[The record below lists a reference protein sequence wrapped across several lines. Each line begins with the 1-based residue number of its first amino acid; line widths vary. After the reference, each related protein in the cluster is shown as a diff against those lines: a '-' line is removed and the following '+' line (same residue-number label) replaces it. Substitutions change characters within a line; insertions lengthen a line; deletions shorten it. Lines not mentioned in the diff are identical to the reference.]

1 MTPNVCPLE
10 PFRLRNCALVV
21 QSAAQKAQTL
31 KELRDGLLRVPAAS
45 LHYHFWG
52 QLLRP
57 RPDPDHYNDFAAWVA
72 RDVGDLET
80 AERLDALNPSLFP
93 DLEALREAI
102 LTVLEERLARGDFLS
117 WAKSRSDFFFVKAQ
131 MLVFP
136 TGLEAHSAG
145 ELAEQI
151 AQCPSGTVFYHFV
164 DALRRTPDGRD
175 DFSFWLGGCGFSE
188 EDLRPLTRLDP
199 YLFTLRELRDRLAE
213 HIGTLGRDHG

>member
-1 MTPNVCPLE
+1 MTPNTCPFE

-21 QSAAQKAQTL
+21 QSAGHRAQTL
-31 KELRDGLLRVPAAS
+31 KELRDGLIQVPPSS

-93 DLEALREAI
+93 NLESLREAL
-102 LTVLEERLARGDFLS
+102 LTVLEERLAREDFLS

-131 MLVFP
+131 MLVFD
-136 TGLEAHSAG
+136 TGLEAETPE
-145 ELAEQI
+145 ELGDQLSLS
-151 AQCPSGTVFYHFV
+151 PSGCVFYHFV
-164 DALRRTPDGRD
+164 DALRRTPDERD
-175 DFSFWLGGCGFSE
+175 DFTFWLSGFGIP
-188 EDLRPLTRLDP
+188 EDRLRPLTLLDP
-199 YLFTLRELRDRLAE
+199 YLFSLRELRDRLATY
-213 HIGTLGRDHG
+213 IRDLGRDRS

>member
-93 DLEALREAI
+93 DLEALREET
-102 LTVLEERLARGDFLS
+102 LSRLSDLVDRLDRDLPPERREEGVVEDRERLRVVLARLEDLLVEADGDSGAFFSEQAPLIRAAFPDRSERIGRALENYDFEEALEQVRAAARGLD
-117 WAKSRSDFFFVKAQ
+117 
-131 MLVFP
+131 
-136 TGLEAHSAG
+136 AG
-145 ELAEQI
+145 
-151 AQCPSGTVFYHFV
+151 P
-164 DALRRTPDGRD
+164 
-175 DFSFWLGGCGFSE
+175 
-188 EDLRPLTRLDP
+188 
-199 YLFTLRELRDRLAE
+199 
-213 HIGTLGRDHG
+213 